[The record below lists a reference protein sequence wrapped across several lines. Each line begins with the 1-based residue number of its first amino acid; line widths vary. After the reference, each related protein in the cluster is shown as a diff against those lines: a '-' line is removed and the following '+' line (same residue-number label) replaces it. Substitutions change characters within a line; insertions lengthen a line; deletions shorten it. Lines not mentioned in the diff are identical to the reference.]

1 MSNCNMSNS
10 NSNMSN
16 NNTSNSNKMLKQ
28 TQIPQAQIS
37 ISKCGIYFDAS
48 SLNMTATTLNVII
61 NRLGNIKIDGVN
73 LNDNRLKDNK
83 TTAKLIR
90 KFFFQNLLNTHTI
103 NLSNNQLSSLVA
115 KVFIEILAKF
125 EKLEFL
131 SLKNNN
137 FSFEDKER
145 IRATCQNLNV
155 KINF

>member
-1 MSNCNMSNS
+1 MSNINMSNS
-10 NSNMSN
+10 NMN
-16 NNTSNSNKMLKQ
+16 NKSKMLKQ

-61 NRLGNIKIDGVN
+61 NRLGNIKIDDVN

-125 EKLEFL
+125 EKLKFL
-131 SLKNNN
+131 SLENNN

-145 IRATCQNLNV
+145 IHATCQNLNV

>member
-1 MSNCNMSNS
+1 M
-10 NSNMSN
+10 N
-16 NNTSNSNKMLKQ
+16 NKSKMLKQ
-28 TQIPQAQIS
+28 TQIPQAQTS
-37 ISKCGIYFDAS
+37 ISKCGIYFDAKKRK
-48 SLNMTATTLNVII
+48 MTATILNVII
-61 NRLGNIKIDGVN
+61 NRLENIKIDGVN

-83 TTAKLIR
+83 ITAKLIRIR
-90 KFFFQNLLNTHTI
+90 KFFFQNLLKTHTI
-103 NLSNNQLSSLVA
+103 DMSNNQLSLLVA

>member
-1 MSNCNMSNS
+1 M
-10 NSNMSN
+10 N
-16 NNTSNSNKMLKQ
+16 NKSKMLKQ

-83 TTAKLIR
+83 TTAKLLR
-90 KFFFQNLLNTHTI
+90 KFFSQNLMDAHTI
-103 NLSNNQLSSLVA
+103 NLSNNQLGSLVA
-115 KVFIEILAKF
+115 KVFIEVSVKL
-125 EKLEFL
+125 EKLKFL
-131 SLKNNN
+131 SLENNN
-137 FSFEDKER
+137 FSSEDKKK
-145 IRATCQNLNV
+145 IREACPNT

>member
-1 MSNCNMSNS
+1 MSNSNMSNCNS

-16 NNTSNSNKMLKQ
+16 CNSNSNKMLKQ

-137 FSFEDKER
+137 FSSEDKKK
-145 IRATCQNLNV
+145 IREAYPNT
-155 KINF
+155 KIDF

>member
-1 MSNCNMSNS
+1 
-10 NSNMSN
+10 
-16 NNTSNSNKMLKQ
+16 MLKQ

-83 TTAKLIR
+83 TTAKLLR
-90 KFFFQNLLNTHTI
+90 KFFSQNLMDAHTI
-103 NLSNNQLSSLVA
+103 NLSNNQLGSLVA
-115 KVFIEILAKF
+115 KVFIEVSVKL
-125 EKLEFL
+125 EKLKFL
-131 SLKNNN
+131 SLENNN
-137 FSFEDKER
+137 FSSEDKKK
-145 IRATCQNLNV
+145 IREACPNT

>member
-1 MSNCNMSNS
+1 M
-10 NSNMSN
+10 N
-16 NNTSNSNKMLKQ
+16 NKSKMLKQ

-61 NRLGNIKIDGVN
+61 NRLGNIKIDDVN

-125 EKLEFL
+125 EKLKFL
-131 SLKNNN
+131 SLENNN

-145 IRATCQNLNV
+145 IHATCQNLNV